1 MSGPFY
7 DLLDEDYDED
17 EALEDMLD
25 IDKGE

>member
-7 DLLDEDYDED
+7 DPLDEDYDDD
-17 EALEDMLD
+17 ETLEDMLD